1 MIALEWLV
9 FHMLSPNMTI
19 EIIRCGKCAIT
30 IFANVVFRRVWI
42 VSVQV
47 LTQLEFVEKGSP
59 TLLTLERLVLFMS
72 QQMRHNLFTIR
83 IKFCANAATVRDVLL
98 VILSMP
104 NHVVERKGDIWTDD
118 AMVLRQRM

>member
-19 EIIRCGKCAIT
+19 EIIRCGKSAIT

-47 LTQLEFVEKGSP
+47 LTQLEFVEEGSP
-59 TLLTLERLVLFMS
+59 TLLTLERFVLFMS
-72 QQMRHNLFTIR
+72 Q
-83 IKFCANAATVRDVLL
+83 
-98 VILSMP
+98 
-104 NHVVERKGDIWTDD
+104 
-118 AMVLRQRM
+118 